1 MEVKAEYRITAK
13 RVKFEVAYKTQFRPD
28 QWQTNL
34 TVSVPINNV
43 AKIESTLDEMKS
55 RVLELCKMKDVGI
68 NARISELNVGL

>member
-28 QWQTNL
+28 IWQTNM

-43 AKIESTLDEMKS
+43 AKIESTLDEMKAK
-55 RVLELCKMKDVGI
+55 VLELCKMKDVAI
-68 NARISELNVGL
+68 NENIILLNKQP